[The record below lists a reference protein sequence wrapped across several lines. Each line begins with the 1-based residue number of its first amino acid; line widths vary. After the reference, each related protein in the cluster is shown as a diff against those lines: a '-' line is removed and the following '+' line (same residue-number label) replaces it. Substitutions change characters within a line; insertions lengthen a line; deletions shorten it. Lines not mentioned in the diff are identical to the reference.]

1 MLTIYK
7 PWIKN
12 IDSFL
17 HKEII
22 NPKYLFSLHLCGH
35 VYDEEFPKV
44 IMMNILSAKIAM
56 QFHCKEETM
65 FGLVDE
71 YVPTLNRNN
80 DDMAGVEEIVC
91 EPTDNLDVKEYMDLG
106 EEHFYS

>member
-44 IMMNILSAKIAM
+44 IMMNIFSAKIAM
-56 QFHCKEETM
+56 
-65 FGLVDE
+65 
-71 YVPTLNRNN
+71 
-80 DDMAGVEEIVC
+80 
-91 EPTDNLDVKEYMDLG
+91 
-106 EEHFYS
+106 